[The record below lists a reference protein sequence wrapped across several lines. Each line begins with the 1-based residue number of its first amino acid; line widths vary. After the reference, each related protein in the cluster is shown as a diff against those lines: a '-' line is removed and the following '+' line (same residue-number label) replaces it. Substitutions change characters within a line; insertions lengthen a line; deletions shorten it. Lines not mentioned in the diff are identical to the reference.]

1 MVCTLVPRRM
11 ARALGRTGG
20 VAAIALALELTAP
33 WLPTAAAQMPLPV
46 ASSAEDAAKPAIAND
61 ARLAGDDKQTRLI
74 IDLSRKIDMRA
85 FTLADPY
92 RVVIDIPQVNFQL
105 PPKTGEH
112 GRGLIKAFRYGLVM
126 QGGSRIVIDVTG
138 PVRVAKAF
146 VLDPI
151 EGQPAR
157 MVVDLVPVDR
167 ETFLRAAAIDNRLP
181 RPSEQPRP
189 DRGAGADAAMP
200 SSDPRP
206 MLVIDPGHGGID
218 NGTRAKSGELEKDLA
233 LQFAITLRDKLERSG
248 KYRVAMTRSDDTFI
262 ELAERVRF
270 ARLRQAQL
278 FISVHC
284 DALARGEGEAEGATV
299 YTLSEQA
306 SDAEAQRLADAE
318 NRADVIAG
326 VNLAAEPNDIADIL
340 IDLAQRETKTFSSQ
354 FARQVVS
361 DLRGAAHM
369 HKHPLKSAGFR
380 VLKAPDVPSVLI
392 ELGYV
397 STPGDLKELVSDG
410 WRSRAGEAILH
421 AVNTFFATRFA
432 GAHDA
437 MKR

>member
-1 MVCTLVPRRM
+1 M
-11 ARALGRTGG
+11 ALAAG
-20 VAAIALALELTAP
+20 VAAS

-46 ASSAEDAAKPAIAND
+46 VAAVADAGAKPAAATD
-61 ARLAGDDKQTRLI
+61 ARLAGDDKQTRLV

-85 FTLADPY
+85 FTLPDPY
-92 RVVIDIPQVNFQL
+92 RVVIDTPQVNFQL

-146 VLDPI
+146 VLDPV

-157 MVVDLVPVDR
+157 MVIDLTPVDR
-167 ETFLRAAAIDNRLP
+167 DTFLRATAIDNRLP
-181 RPSEQPRP
+181 RPSEQPPHP
-189 DRGAGADAAMP
+189 DGDAAVP
-200 SSDPRP
+200 SADPRP
-206 MLVIDPGHGGID
+206 VVVLDPGHGGID
-218 NGTRAKSGELEKDLA
+218 NGTRARSGELEKDLA
-233 LQFAITLRDKLERSG
+233 LQFAIMLRDKLEKTG
-248 KYRVAMTRSDDTFI
+248 KYRVAMTRSDDTFV

-278 FISVHC
+278 FISIHC

-340 IDLAQRETKTFSSQ
+340 IDLAQRETKTFSTQ
-354 FARQVVS
+354 FARQVVG
-361 DLRGAAHM
+361 DLRGAAHL

-397 STPGDLKELVSDG
+397 SSPGDLKELVSES
-410 WRSRAGEAILH
+410 WRSRAGESILH
-421 AVNTFFATRFA
+421 AVNTFFAPRFA
-432 GAHDA
+432 GTHDA

>member
-1 MVCTLVPRRM
+1 VVCTLIPARM

-20 VAAIALALELTAP
+20 VAAVALAVGVAASWP
-33 WLPTAAAQMPLPV
+33 PPAAAQMPLPSV
-46 ASSAEDAAKPAIAND
+46 APPGEDAAKPAVAND
-61 ARLAGDDKQTRLI
+61 ARLAGDDKQTRLV

-85 FTLADPY
+85 FTLPDPY

-105 PPKTGEH
+105 PPKTGER
-112 GRGLIKAFRYGLVM
+112 RGLIKAFRYGLIM

-146 VLDPI
+146 VLDPV

-181 RPSEQPRP
+181 RPSEQSRP
-189 DRGAGADAAMP
+189 DRGADAGMP
-200 SSDPRP
+200 SADPRP
-206 MLVIDPGHGGID
+206 VVVIDPGHGGID
-218 NGTRAKSGELEKDLA
+218 NGTRAKTGELEKDLA
-233 LQFAITLRDKLERSG
+233 LHFAMTLRDKLERSG
-248 KYRVAMTRSDDTFI
+248 KYRVAMTRSDDTFV

-278 FISVHC
+278 FISIHC
-284 DALARGEGEAEGATV
+284 DALARGDGEAEGATV

-361 DLRGAAHM
+361 DLRGAAHL

-397 STPGDLKELVSDG
+397 SAPGDLKELVSEG
-410 WRSRAGEAILH
+410 WRARAGEAILH
-421 AVNTFFATRFA
+421 AVNTYFATRFA

-437 MKR
+437 MRR

>member
-1 MVCTLVPRRM
+1 M
-11 ARALGRTGG
+11 ALAAG
-20 VAAIALALELTAP
+20 VAAS

-46 ASSAEDAAKPAIAND
+46 VAAVADAGAKPAAATD
-61 ARLAGDDKQTRLI
+61 ARLAGDDKQTRLV

-85 FTLADPY
+85 FTLPDPY
-92 RVVIDIPQVNFQL
+92 RVVIDTPQVNFQL

-146 VLDPI
+146 VLDPV

-157 MVVDLVPVDR
+157 MVIDLTPVDR
-167 ETFLRAAAIDNRLP
+167 DTFLRATAIDNRLP
-181 RPSEQPRP
+181 RPSEQPPHP
-189 DRGAGADAAMP
+189 DGDAAVP
-200 SSDPRP
+200 SADPRP
-206 MLVIDPGHGGID
+206 VVVLDPGHGGID
-218 NGTRAKSGELEKDLA
+218 NGTRARSGELEKDLA
-233 LQFAITLRDKLERSG
+233 LQFAIMLRDKLEKTG
-248 KYRVAMTRSDDTFI
+248 KYRVAMTRSDDTFV

-270 ARLRQAQL
+270 ARLRHAQL
-278 FISVHC
+278 FISIHC

-340 IDLAQRETKTFSSQ
+340 IDLAQRETKTFSTQ
-354 FARQVVS
+354 FARQVVG
-361 DLRGAAHM
+361 DLRGAAHL

-397 STPGDLKELVSDG
+397 SSPGDLKELVSES
-410 WRSRAGEAILH
+410 WRSRAGESILH
-421 AVNTFFATRFA
+421 AVNTFFAPRFA
-432 GAHDA
+432 GTHDA

>member
-1 MVCTLVPRRM
+1 VICTLLPATI
-11 ARALGRTGG
+11 ARAMGRRSG
-20 VAAIALALELTAP
+20 AAALIALAGF
-33 WLPTAAAQMPLPV
+33 AASWPQPAEAQIPLPSGAPPALDAATPTV
-46 ASSAEDAAKPAIAND
+46 ASD
-61 ARLAGDDKQTRLI
+61 ARLAGDDKQTRLVL
-74 IDLSRKIDMRA
+74 DLSRKIDMRA
-85 FTLADPY
+85 FTLPDPY
-92 RVVIDIPQVNFQL
+92 RVVIDTPQINFQL
-105 PPKTGEH
+105 PPKTGER

-146 VLDPI
+146 VLDPT

-181 RPSEQPRP
+181 RSSDAPRLE
-189 DRGAGADAAMP
+189 RDAAVP
-200 SSDPRP
+200 SADPRP
-206 MLVIDPGHGGID
+206 VVVLDPGHGGID
-218 NGTRAKSGELEKDLA
+218 NGTRAHSGELEKDLA
-233 LQFAITLRDKLERSG
+233 LEFATKLRDKLEATG
-248 KYRVAMTRSDDTFI
+248 KYRVAMTRSDDTFV

-278 FISVHC
+278 FVSIHC
-284 DALARGEGEAEGATV
+284 DALARGDGEAEGATV

-340 IDLAQRETKTFSSQ
+340 IDLAQRETKVFSMQ
-354 FARQVVS
+354 FARQVVH
-361 DLRGAAHM
+361 DLRGAAHV

-380 VLKAPDVPSVLI
+380 VLKAPDVPSVLV

-397 STPGDLKELVSDG
+397 SSPGDLKELVSDI
-410 WRSRAGEAILH
+410 WRSRAGDAILH
-421 AVNTFFATRFA
+421 AVNTYFATRLA
-432 GAHDA
+432 RAP
-437 MKR
+437 

>member
-105 PPKTGEH
+105 PPKAGEH
-112 GRGLIKAFRYGLVM
+112 GRGLIKAVRYGLVM